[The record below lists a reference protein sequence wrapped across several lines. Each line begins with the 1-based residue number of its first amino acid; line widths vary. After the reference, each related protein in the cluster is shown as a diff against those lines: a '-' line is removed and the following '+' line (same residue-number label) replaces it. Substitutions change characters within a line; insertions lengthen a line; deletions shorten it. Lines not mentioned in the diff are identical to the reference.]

1 MCLHSYFFIKTIPQK
16 EYTKVVS
23 FSTFLE
29 DLLWSMYLHLK
40 LQKFGIYHGVELRL
54 CVEKVG
60 LKERFLLQILGWY
73 QKMQKNRKIRDESV
87 KWDRKSNK
95 IYMMEPILCK
105 SHADG

>member
-1 MCLHSYFFIKTIPQK
+1 MEFMSRVRKMKFIVKRDRNGANMLTFLFFIETIPQK
-16 EYTKVVS
+16 EYTKVVN

-73 QKMQKNRKIRDESV
+73 QKI
-87 KWDRKSNK
+87 
-95 IYMMEPILCK
+95 
-105 SHADG
+105 

>member
-95 IYMMEPILCK
+95 IYMMEPILLLIIII
-105 SHADG
+105 